1 MIKENEVLIIEN
13 DDSIIRLYKRMV
25 ENSVQGQIHI
35 KVLHDIESIDKFIE
49 EFNIDEKGKYSLI
62 ISEIELN
69 GNEITSRLEKIKLLL
84 RNTHLYVISNN
95 ITIER
100 LKSCLK
106 FGADDWIEKPVTNE
120 EFDRIMYNSL
130 FKGYYYEKRIE
141 DIKNEIINLNSEN
154 KIKYYKLKN
163 KILDLLWEFP
173 SNPIGHYLLAELY
186 NKTEKKKLA
195 KKHYNAANQL
205 NNEE

>member
-1 MIKENEVLIIEN
+1 MIKQNRVLIIEN

-25 ENSVQGQIHI
+25 ENNAQDQIYI
-35 KVLHDIESIDKFIE
+35 KVLHDLETIDKFIE
-49 EFNIDEKGKYSLI
+49 EFDINEKEKYSLI
-62 ISEIELN
+62 LSEIELN
-69 GNEITSRLEKIKLLL
+69 GYEITSRLEKIKLLL

-120 EFDRIMYNSL
+120 EFDKIMYNSL
-130 FKGYYYEKRIE
+130 FKGFYYEKRIE
-141 DIKNEIINLNSEN
+141 DIKNEIINLNKE
-154 KIKYYKLKN
+154 KKVEYYKLKN
-163 KILDLLWEFP
+163 RILNLLWEFP

-186 NKTEKKKLA
+186 NKTDKKILA
-195 KKHYNAANQL
+195 KKHYNAASQL
-205 NNEE
+205 ENEE